1 VPDRNLM
8 VDTAALE
15 AVSAELRQLAQQLS
29 ASAPTPVAGPTNQ
42 PSAAAAAEVSAAVG
56 HVGAECGSEMEGYGD
71 IIAKAAASYSS
82 TDTAAASAL
91 SATPIPGR

>member
-8 VDTAALE
+8 VDTAALQ

-29 ASAPTPVAGPTNQ
+29 ASTPTPVAGPMNQ
-42 PSAAAAAEVSAAVG
+42 PSAAAAAEVSAAVD
-56 HVGAECGSEMEGYGD
+56 HVGAESGSELDGYGD

-82 TDTAAASAL
+82 TDTTVASAL
-91 SATPIPGR
+91 SATPLPGR